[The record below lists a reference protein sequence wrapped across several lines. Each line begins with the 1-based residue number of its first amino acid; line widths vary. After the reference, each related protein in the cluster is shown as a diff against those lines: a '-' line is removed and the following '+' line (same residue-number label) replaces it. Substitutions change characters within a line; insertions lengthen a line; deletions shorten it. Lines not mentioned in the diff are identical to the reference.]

1 MKADPQSLINE
12 LKARI
17 LHVYGYDK
25 DLNFIGKR
33 RANKPIESK
42 THLSPRQFLKFA
54 SEDIK
59 ESITERGLVNCLS
72 NCKRAID
79 SQLDGLIDQ
88 LGYLPICRQEKWH
101 FPKKIEFIKGFGVI
115 APRILKKINKLRNK
129 LEHEFKIPSKSNA
142 EDALDIALL
151 FVSYSEM
158 APLPQLNWGI
168 GGGGGIHVRYNAKD
182 MSFNFFREEK
192 ERDESGKRK
201 MVNLNIKVQ
210 YGQKEFNDL
219 YKFFTEKVPQLQRK
233 EEDI

>member
-25 DLNFIGKR
+25 DLNFIGKP
-33 RANKPIESK
+33 RAIKPIESK
-42 THLSPRQFLKFA
+42 THLSPKEFLNFA

-59 ESITERGLVNCLS
+59 ESTTEHGLVNCLS

-79 SQLDGLIDQ
+79 SQLDTLIDR
-88 LGYLPICRQEKWH
+88 LGYLPICRREKWP
-101 FPKKIEFIKGFGVI
+101 FPKKIEFIKNFGI
-115 APRILKKINKLRNK
+115 LAPRILKKINKLRNK
-129 LEHEFKIPSKSNA
+129 LEHEYKIPSKSDA

-158 APLPQLNWGI
+158 APLPGLNWGI
-168 GGGGGIHVRYNAKD
+168 GGGGGIHVRYNTED

-201 MVNLNIKVQ
+201 MVDLHIKVQ
-210 YGQKEFNDL
+210 YGQNEFNDL
-219 YKFFTEKVPQLQRK
+219 YQFFTEIVPQLHRREK
-233 EEDI
+233 DI

>member
-17 LHVYGYDK
+17 LHVFGYDR
-25 DLNFIGKR
+25 DLNYIGKLR
-33 RANKPIESK
+33 EKKTIESK
-42 THLSPRQFLKFA
+42 NHLSPREFLKFA

-59 ESITERGLVNCLS
+59 GSTTEHGLVNCLS

-79 SQLDGLIDQ
+79 SQLDSLIDQ
-88 LGYLPICRQEKWH
+88 LGYLPICRREKWH
-101 FPKKIEFIKGFGVI
+101 FPKKVEFIKNLGI
-115 APRILKKINKLRNK
+115 LAPRILEKINKFRNK
-129 LEHEFKIPSKSNA
+129 LEHEYKVPSKSDA

-158 APLPQLNWGI
+158 APLPGLNWGI
-168 GGGGGIHVRYNAKD
+168 GGGGGIHVRYNTED

-192 ERDESGKRK
+192 ERDDSGKRK

-219 YKFFTEKVPQLQRK
+219 YQFFTETVPQLQRK
-233 EEDI
+233 ERDI